1 MHKKLFS
8 IFLLCPLLLTS
19 CDDLPNDEDIDYED
33 DVAPLIEETN
43 ATHKVLGSCNVID
56 SKSTCFDFIGSVFTE
71 DRMRLSCTEGTFSF
85 DACPYSDLGGC
96 MAMPNTISESIS
108 WLYNYGGA
116 PITAEEASYSAMACN
131 AMETSKWVT
140 PADLLKE

>member
-1 MHKKLFS
+1 MNTKLSS
-8 IFLLCPLLLTS
+8 IFLLPLLLAS
-19 CDDLPNDEDIDYED
+19 CGDLPDDQNIDYED
-33 DVAPLIEETN
+33 DVKPLIEETE
-43 ATHKVLGSCNVID
+43 AGHKVRGSCNVID

-96 MAMPNTISESIS
+96 MATPGTISESIS
-108 WLYNYGGA
+108 WLYNYGGQ

-131 AMETSKWVT
+131 AMDAGRWVT
-140 PADLLKE
+140 PADLLTQ